1 MKLNRFPS
9 SMVFGVTL
17 YSRTQV
23 KFTLYT
29 REHSTISLNTI
40 FKSPNFKKTKNQS
53 MFSNMSFV
61 PVGTSLYF
69 MSYVILNFIYKRN
82 IRLSIIRKNPEK
94 VIISILVCGARCSQK
109 YFCVFSVTKIQKLFI
124 ISKIL
129 TLKPQRKIAKN
140 VQDIQPELN
149 ILKYK
154 TLPLE

>member
-1 MKLNRFPS
+1 
-9 SMVFGVTL
+9 MVFGVTFVL
-17 YSRTQV
+17 KKRSQV
-23 KFTLYT
+23 HAIT
-29 REHSTISLNTI
+29 REHSTSPLRSII
-40 FKSPNFKKTKNQS
+40 KSPNFLIAKNQEKC
-53 MFSNMSFV
+53 FSNMSFV

-140 VQDIQPELN
+140 VQDIQPEVN

-154 TLPLE
+154 TLPHEQALNPST